1 MYTFAVRLLPRAG
14 AEIDPDLIKWVIADA
29 AAPDDHLEHA
39 YVQAAPRGFADI
51 VLYLNLP
58 TLEDAQARAA
68 ALTTRIQEGHL
79 KGWKATRIWLE

>member
-1 MYTFAVRLLPRAG
+1 MYIFTVRFLPKAG
-14 AEIDPDLIKWVIADA
+14 AEIDPELIKWVITDA
-29 AAPDDHLEHA
+29 ADPDDHLEHA
-39 YVQAAPRGFADI
+39 YVQAEPRGFADI

-68 ALTTRIQEGHL
+68 ALTARVREGRL